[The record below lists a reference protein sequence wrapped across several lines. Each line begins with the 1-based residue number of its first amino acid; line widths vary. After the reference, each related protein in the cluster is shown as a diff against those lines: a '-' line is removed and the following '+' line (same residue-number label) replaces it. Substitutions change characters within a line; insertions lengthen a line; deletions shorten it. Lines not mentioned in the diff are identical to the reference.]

1 VTAAVAETRSARRQ
15 QGTASRWL
23 RWAGWVALLAS
34 AAFIAWSSWSLWQAW
49 QGSDDAAFAKDRD
62 LVLRTGEQQVA
73 VLNTMDWTR
82 ADAGLRQWANV
93 ATGPLHD
100 QLQREAPA
108 SRQKIV
114 QARRTAV
121 ATVDDAAVLSLDTRS
136 GTAQLIATVQIRLTP
151 QGGQTTVQRQRFEAG
166 LSRTPKGWRLKS
178 LTAIPVSVG

>member
-1 VTAAVAETRSARRQ
+1 VTAAVARPRSRDR
-15 QGTASRWL
+15 GWL
-23 RWAGWVALLAS
+23 GWFAWVTLLAS
-34 AAFIAWSSWSLWQAW
+34 VAFAAWSSWSLWQAW

-62 LVLRTGEQQVA
+62 LVLRTGKQQVA
-73 VLNTMDWTR
+73 VLNTMDWTK

-100 QLQREAPA
+100 QLQRDAPA
-108 SRQKIV
+108 SRQKIL

-166 LSRTPKGWRLKS
+166 LSRTPQGWRLKS